1 MNLTLENNGYK
12 LDVSNEQVDY
22 YVKEIDQPDELY
34 TYHRIICF
42 DKLNNEIIIN
52 ERNKAYLPRLSF
64 EEVCAIQQKMVD
76 YIVEQG
82 EKTKNGCGNNGK

>member
-1 MNLTLENNGYK
+1 MNLTLESNGYK

-34 TYHRIICF
+34 TYPRIICF

-52 ERNKAYLPRLSF
+52 E
-64 EEVCAIQQKMVD
+64 
-76 YIVEQG
+76 
-82 EKTKNGCGNNGK
+82 